1 MKRLFF
7 LIISF
12 LQLPIILLYIL
23 VSVVVGQSSR
33 DSVFQSFMQ
42 FLSLAPGKIGSYQRN
57 ALAHWVIKH
66 WHWNSYI
73 GFGALFS
80 HTDTAIGE
88 GVYIGPQ
95 CNIGKCSIGKDT
107 LLGSGVHIL
116 SGKKQHDFARSDVPI
131 RDQGGVF
138 EKISIG
144 ENCWIGNGAIV
155 MASVGN
161 GSIVAAGAVVVNDV
175 PHGVIVGGN
184 PAKVIKTIKE
194 ETHATYNE

>member
-7 LIISF
+7 LIISV
-12 LQLPIILLYIL
+12 LQLPIILLYKL
-23 VSVVVGQSSR
+23 VSVVAGKGNR

-57 ALAHWVIKH
+57 AFAHWVVKD
-66 WHWNSYI
+66 WHWDSYI

-80 HTDTAIGE
+80 HTETSIGE

-95 CNIGKCSIGKDT
+95 CNIGMCFIGRDT

-116 SGKKQHDFARSDVPI
+116 SGKKQHDFARTDVPI

-144 ENCWIGNGAIV
+144 ENCWVGNGAIV
-155 MASVGN
+155 MASVGK
-161 GSIVAAGAVVVNDV
+161 GAVVAAGAVVVNDV
-175 PHGVIVGGN
+175 PPGVIAGGN

-194 ETHATYNE
+194 ETHAIDHE

>member
-12 LQLPIILLYIL
+12 LQLPIILLYVL
-23 VSVVVGQSSR
+23 ASVAVGQSSR

-57 ALAHWVIKH
+57 AFAHWVIKH

-116 SGKKQHDFARSDVPI
+116 SGKKQHDFACSDIPI

-138 EKISIG
+138 EKISIS

-155 MASVGN
+155 MASVGK
-161 GSIVAAGAVVVNDV
+161 GSIVAAGSVVVNDV
-175 PHGVIVGGN
+175 PSGVIVGGN

-194 ETHATYNE
+194 APHATHNE